1 MRKWHFWY
9 GLGIRSKHDRYDSGR
24 DWEVVDAA
32 LNARTTF
39 PLSFLVPFDKLHRR
53 LFDEGEG
60 EGRKEIFTTYV
71 KWRNVPNPDR
81 AVRLRWS
88 KVNRA
93 LKRLYAHLEIAS
105 YSHHVDG
112 RIQVVLWDR
121 LPRLSPAKYPVFT
134 YRAHVPE
141 ANKTWVHCPSETS
154 VEERR
159 ADKRLEPLRFRQYA
173 HTREMLGLTTPRSV
187 ESYVEHVV
195 DVAKAVQDRR
205 RQWDDMRTA
214 LALLNE
220 LDLMGGTCKT
230 WCDTTDTTLE
240 RTMEFG
246 TWRRYTQVP
255 VVPHV
260 RRTREDILNTI
271 HMEKGTC

>member
-1 MRKWHFWY
+1 
-9 GLGIRSKHDRYDSGR
+9 
-24 DWEVVDAA
+24 VVDAA

-39 PLSFLVPFDKLHRR
+39 PLSFLVPFDKTHRR
-53 LFDEGEG
+53 IMDGEDLP
-60 EGRKEIFTTYV
+60 TTYV

-88 KVNRA
+88 KLNRA

-112 RIQVVLWDR
+112 RIQVVVWDK
-121 LPRLSPAKYPVFT
+121 LPRLKPAQYPVLA
-134 YRAHVPE
+134 YRAHVPSH
-141 ANKTWVHCPSETS
+141 NKTWLPCPSEVS
-154 VEERR
+154 RDERK
-159 ADKRLEPLRFRQYA
+159 ADIRLEPLRFTQYA
-173 HTREMLGLTTPRSV
+173 YKRTLLGLAVPQGNV

-195 DVAKAVQDRR
+195 DIDKATQDRR

-214 LALLNE
+214 RSLLNE

-230 WCDTTDTTLE
+230 WCDTTDNQLE
-240 RTMEFG
+240 RTVEFG
-246 TWRRYTQVP
+246 TWRRYTYVP

-260 RRTREDILNTI
+260 MRSREDILNAI
-271 HMEKGTC
+271 HMEKGACAWPR